1 MLLDWGNWPHF
12 TIATFQSSL
21 IYRMNYVLD
30 KEFKRRRRWL
40 LIEMELWQN
49 LHDWYQFYSKRSFW
63 KTSNSV
69 TVKFVDREIT
79 AAIWEQR
86 VIPFLIVSKSSVDE
100 KLSKTVLPHFS
111 KDPVA

>member
-1 MLLDWGNWPHF
+1 
-12 TIATFQSSL
+12 
-21 IYRMNYVLD
+21 
-30 KEFKRRRRWL
+30 
-40 LIEMELWQN
+40 MELWQN
-49 LHDWYQFYSKRSFW
+49 LHDCYQFYSKRLFW

-111 KDPVA
+111 KDSVA